1 MYLEF
6 SPDRYELN
14 TVAHLP
20 TPARELAFLHAAD
33 VCSEKVS
40 FPSIVTPNPSDI
52 KQLVL
57 AFLLGGECDQYGIN
71 IIIINIR
78 GQIENRPLQNT
89 GSAGC

>member
-14 TVAHLP
+14 TVAQLP

-33 VCSEKVS
+33 VCSEKAS

-52 KQLVL
+52 K
-57 AFLLGGECDQYGIN
+57 
-71 IIIINIR
+71 
-78 GQIENRPLQNT
+78 
-89 GSAGC
+89 